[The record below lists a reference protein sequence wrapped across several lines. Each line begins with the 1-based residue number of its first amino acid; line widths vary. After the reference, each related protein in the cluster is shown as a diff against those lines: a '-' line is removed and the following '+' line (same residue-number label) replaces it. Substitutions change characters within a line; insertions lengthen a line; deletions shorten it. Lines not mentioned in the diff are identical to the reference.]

1 LVESETDGRDVELER
16 RANEALLILAQQLR
30 EVGSMFNPETFD
42 VEAARRALEASAI
55 YCSMLSL
62 RSTYCIV
69 LTSVSLYPLLAT
81 ENQDELH
88 SE

>member
-30 EVGSMFNPETFD
+30 ELGSMFNPETFD
-42 VEAARRALEASAI
+42 VEASRRTLEVSAI

-62 RSTYCIV
+62 RRTYCIV
-69 LTSVSLYPLLAT
+69 LTSVKLYHLLAT